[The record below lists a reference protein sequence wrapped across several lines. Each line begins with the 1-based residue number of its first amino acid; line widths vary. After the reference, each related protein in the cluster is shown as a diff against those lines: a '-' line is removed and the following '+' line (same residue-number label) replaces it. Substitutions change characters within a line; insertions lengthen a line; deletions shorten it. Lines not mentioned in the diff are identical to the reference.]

1 MSTKLG
7 QNVCDYKISNVLDH
21 ESNQTGSVKVICP
34 CTGKIAIFDFVYIVA
49 YANID
54 HGYNIYNIITI
65 RPQMSLPMGQIVL
78 EQPELLP
85 LN

>member
-7 QNVCDYKISNVLDH
+7 QNVCDYKISDVLDH
-21 ESNQTGSVKVICP
+21 ESNQTGSVTVIWP
-34 CTGKIAIFDFVYIVA
+34 CIGKIAIFVYNVA

-54 HGYNIYNIITI
+54 HDHNIYNIITI
-65 RPQMSLPMGQIVL
+65 RPQINLIIGQIVL